1 MEKKGKIG
9 REPTERCVRKFR
21 PVPRG
26 GVKKKVKIGQGPR
39 EQCVEKFR
47 PVPRGGVKRKRN
59 DRRSMIGRAVCQE
72 SSPCATRWHEKRN
85 SVGDPLC
92 NELWICSFRFFP
104 RSGIRIEGDRRRKNL
119 PTVSIYV
126 DLVVKRKS

>member
-1 MEKKGKIG
+1 MCREISPCATRWRGKKGKIG

-26 GVKKKVKIGQGPR
+26 GAKKGKIGQGPR

-59 DRRSMIGRAVCQE
+59 DRRSMIGRGPIERCVRKVRRVPRGGMKKE
-72 SSPCATRWHEKRN
+72 IRLGTLCATSFGFVPFAFSHE
-85 SVGDPLC
+85 VA
-92 NELWICSFRFFP
+92 
-104 RSGIRIEGDRRRKNL
+104 
-119 PTVSIYV
+119 
-126 DLVVKRKS
+126 